1 MGYNRAHQLNIDNQS
16 PPEDDFCDETWRE
29 ACEAVATVDAELT
42 ELLADDYTAGALHTA
57 INGRP
62 LSPLYKLQLTDL
74 LRAAAAVQ
82 ATARN
87 RYDALMAE
95 RGAP

>member
-16 PPEDDFCDETWRE
+16 PPEDFCDETWRE
-29 ACEAVATVDAELT
+29 ACESVAKADAELT

-57 INGRP
+57 INGRT

-74 LRAAAAVQ
+74 LRAVAEVQ
-82 ATARN
+82 VTVRN
-87 RYDALMAE
+87 RYDELIANGG
-95 RGAP
+95 RP